1 MSQIYFV
8 TWEIDIE
15 AETPIEAAQK
25 ALEIQ
30 RRPGSIANVF
40 DVTDEAGEKTR
51 VDLEELKEDAHRRLP
66 KVTLFA
72 S

>member
-25 ALEIQ
+25 ALE
-30 RRPGSIANVF
+30 PV
-40 DVTDEAGEKTR
+40 
-51 VDLEELKEDAHRRLP
+51 
-66 KVTLFA
+66 
-72 S
+72 

>member
-30 RRPGSIANVF
+30 RRPGSNANVF

-51 VDLEELKEDAHRRLP
+51 VDLEELKEDVHRRLP